1 MKTYNDIYIQI
12 RNMLRN
18 AGIETYSQ
26 EARLIVSS
34 VSGKNPQ
41 EFLRDLRLYTSPS
54 LEKKAVE
61 SAERRIAG
69 EPIAYILGEWEFYG
83 LPLYVTKDVL
93 IPRADTEIIVEA
105 AVDLLTGSKMD
116 ARILDLCCG
125 SGCITCAVA
134 HELPASKIIAV
145 DISHAALEIC
155 RKNIALNRLSS
166 RAICMQADATMN
178 PPASLGAFDMII
190 SNPPYIAS
198 SEIAELDS
206 SVRDYEPVWALDGGE
221 DGLRFYKGI
230 IKYWKSLLKEDGCI
244 LFEVGEGQA
253 ETVGEMLLSAGF
265 RSVSFRKDT
274 LGTDRVVIGSY

>member
-230 IKYWKSLLKEDGCI
+230 IKYWKSLLKEDGSI

>member
-1 MKTYNDIYIQI
+1 MKTYNDIYLEI
-12 RNMLRN
+12 RNMLRS

-26 EARLIVSS
+26 EARLIVSCA
-34 VSGKNPQ
+34 SGKSSQ

-54 LEKKAVE
+54 VEKKALE
-61 SAERRIAG
+61 SAERRMAG
-69 EPIAYILGEWEFYG
+69 EPIAYVLGEWEFYG

-93 IPRADTEIIVEA
+93 IPRADTEIIVET

-134 HELPASKIIAV
+134 HELPASRVIAV

-155 RKNIALNRLSS
+155 RKNIALNKLSS

-190 SNPPYIAS
+190 SNPPYIS
-198 SEIAELDS
+198 TSEIADLDS
-206 SVRDYEPVWALDGGE
+206 SVRNYEPIWALDGGD
-221 DGLRFYKGI
+221 DGLKFYRGI
-230 IKYWKSLLKEDGCI
+230 IKYWKSLLKPDGCI

-253 ETVGEMLLSAGF
+253 EAVGEMLLSAGF
-265 RSVSFRKDT
+265 RSVSYRKDT

>member
-1 MKTYNDIYIQI
+1 MKTYNDIYLEI
-12 RNMLRN
+12 RNMLRS
-18 AGIETYSQ
+18 AGIEMHSQ
-26 EARLIVSS
+26 EARLIVSCA
-34 VSGKNPQ
+34 SGKSPQ

-54 LEKKAVE
+54 VEKKALE
-61 SAERRIAG
+61 SAERRMAG
-69 EPIAYILGEWEFYG
+69 EPIAYVLGEWEFYG

-93 IPRADTEIIVEA
+93 IPRADTEIIVET

-134 HELPASKIIAV
+134 HELPASRVIAV

-155 RKNIALNRLSS
+155 RKNIALNKLSS

-190 SNPPYIAS
+190 SNPPYITT
-198 SEIAELDS
+198 SEIADLDS
-206 SVRDYEPVWALDGGE
+206 SVRNYEPIWALDGGE
-221 DGLRFYKGI
+221 DGLKFYRGI
-230 IKYWKSLLKEDGCI
+230 IKYWKSLLKPDGCI

-253 ETVGEMLLSAGF
+253 EAVGEMLLSAGF
-265 RSVSFRKDT
+265 RSVSYRKDT

>member
-1 MKTYNDIYIQI
+1 MKTYNDIYIEI
-12 RNMLRN
+12 RNLLRS
-18 AGIETYSQ
+18 AGIENYSQ

-34 VSGKNPQ
+34 VSGKDSQ

-54 LEKKAVE
+54 VEKKALE
-61 SAERRIAG
+61 SAERRMGG

-83 LPLYVTKDVL
+83 LPLYVTRDVL
-93 IPRADTEIIVEA
+93 IPRADTEVIVDA

-125 SGCITCAVA
+125 SGCITCAIA
-134 HELPASKIIAV
+134 HELPASRIIAI
-145 DISHAALEIC
+145 DISHAALEVC

-190 SNPPYIAS
+190 SNPPYVS
-198 SEIAELDS
+198 STELLELDS
-206 SVRDYEPVWALDGGE
+206 SVRDYEPIWALDGGE
-221 DGLRFYKGI
+221 DGLKFYRSI
-230 IKYWKSLLKEDGCI
+230 IKYWKSLLKPDGCI

-253 ETVGEMLLSAGF
+253 EAVKEMLLSAGF
-265 RSVSFRKDT
+265 RSVSSRKDT

>member
-1 MKTYNDIYIQI
+1 
-12 RNMLRN
+12 MLRN

-155 RKNIALNRLSS
+155 RKNIALNRLRS

>member
-1 MKTYNDIYIQI
+1 MKTYNDIYIEI

-18 AGIETYSQ
+18 AGIEAYSQ
-26 EARLIVSS
+26 EARLIVSCA
-34 VSGKNPQ
+34 SGKNSQ

-54 LEKKAVE
+54 VEKQALE
-61 SAERRIAG
+61 SAERRITG

-93 IPRADTEIIVEA
+93 IPRADTEILVET
-105 AVDLLTGSKMD
+105 AVGLLTGSRMD

-134 HELPASKIIAV
+134 HELPASRVIAV

-155 RKNIALNRLSS
+155 RKNIALNKLSS

-178 PPASLGAFDMII
+178 PPASLGSFDMII
-190 SNPPYIAS
+190 ATPPYIAS
-198 SEIAELDS
+198 SEIPTLDS
-206 SVRDYEPVWALDGGE
+206 SVRNYEPIWALDGGE
-221 DGLRFYKGI
+221 DGLKFYRGI
-230 IKYWKSLLKEDGCI
+230 IKYWKSLLKPDGCI

-253 ETVGEMLLSAGF
+253 EAVGEMLLSAGF
-265 RSVSFRKDT
+265 RSVDYRKDT

>member
-265 RSVSFRKDT
+265 RSVSYRKDT